1 LHATSSSPARADAA
15 DGIARDIWRR
25 VRVGDLV
32 EGDRLRESEIAAR
45 YGHSRH
51 TVRAALRQLRSEG
64 LVEHDLHRS
73 ARVRSLSAA
82 DVRDLYAVRR
92 LVEFEALRRM
102 TEEDAPIAGL
112 TAAVREIERIEG
124 SRAHDELPGP
134 DEIDADV
141 EFHRALVSSIGS
153 PRLFR
158 MFDVIAAELR
168 LAFVALGSE
177 PSPHGDHRAML
188 DAIAARETDTAR
200 SLLELH
206 MRAGLRICL
215 TNRA

>member
-1 LHATSSSPARADAA
+1 LHVTSSSPARADAA

-25 VRVGDLV
+25 VRIGDLG
-32 EGDRLRESEIAAR
+32 EGDALRETEIAAR

-102 TEEDAPIAGL
+102 TDEDAPIARL
-112 TAAVREIERIEG
+112 TSAVCEIERIERR
-124 SRAHDELPGP
+124 RAHDERPGP

-141 EFHRALVSSIGS
+141 DFHRALVSSIGS
-153 PRLFR
+153 PRLSR
-158 MFDVIAAELR
+158 MFDVIAVELR
-168 LAFVALGSE
+168 LAFVALGGE
-177 PSPHGDHRAML
+177 PSPLGDHRAML
-188 DAIAARETDTAR
+188 DAITAR
-200 SLLELH
+200 HTDRAWSLLDLH
-206 MRAGLRICL
+206 MRDGLRICL
-215 TNRA
+215 TNRV